1 MNKTVE
7 IRWSAFIGNGFIL
20 NAINILKRRCRMIVG
35 EQYRCYYGLLVL
47 FSFLTTVPW
56 STWAQSKSCM
66 VVGVVVDS
74 LSNSPIPYATVEYR
88 LQADA
93 QHPGGAL
100 TLDDGAFVLQVPSE
114 GLCQFTIRSLG
125 YKALTWEQ
133 AIKNPQT
140 QLDTIRLTPEEALL
154 DEVMVVA
161 RRKLIQLSPV
171 GLTYDMKND
180 ALAQT
185 DNLLF
190 ALRNVPLVS
199 VDGEETIRIKGSTN
213 FSVYINGTPSRV
225 ASMSPT
231 EVLRGIPANTIKR
244 VEVITRLDARYD
256 ASAGDAILNI
266 ITDRKTLDGYS
277 GSLSLKGSTIPTIDG
292 ATTLTLTK
300 GKLSVALAYDY
311 SYTLHQNQ
319 PLEISRRTFAGAQTT
334 SELKSI
340 QGNGND
346 NKGVFQ
352 HHIGRIMGEYALD
365 SLNILY
371 ADGHFTAFSVNTQG
385 IDRQIFSRLG
395 MSTHYAILDKR
406 MSRLEGSAEG
416 NLIYRKLYAEDKTPQ
431 FSVGYRYAY
440 NPDQRYNDITE
451 RQYRDG
457 FTSWEASLFDEVRR
471 KECSRGGLSEH
482 ALQSDYQFRWRGGH
496 SMHIGAKE
504 VVRLGSSRPEYHVW
518 DYGKSEWRLV
528 DNPLY
533 QLGDMSQLQSVTSAY
548 ANYSWN
554 KDRFGLS
561 LGLRGEFVYDKISF
575 TRDEKRNF
583 QTQGLGL
590 IPTLDFSYN
599 LTDRQ
604 QLSFFY
610 KMNPIRPSIW
620 RLNPYRSLGSPYDL
634 SFGNPNLKS
643 ERLHSLDLSY
653 TLFSNNCYLSLSA
666 GYSHTDNAIMPVSY
680 RDAENPNILC
690 NTYANAGTHR
700 KPSVS
705 FWTNWRP
712 IMPLSLTFHGIFQYH
727 LFDHASQGIQQ
738 RSWENLL
745 MVNTDVSLPKAWF
758 LGTSWYCFSNPPQLR
773 TTYSYSHQY
782 SLYVKKDFFD
792 NKFNVTLMV
801 NHPFSQYKRF
811 ETKRWGD
818 DFEYRQVNYIQ
829 SRSIGLKISYNFN
842 SGKSRKVT
850 RNQTLSTTDL
860 DTQTGVR

>member
-20 NAINILKRRCRMIVG
+20 NAINILKRRCRMIIG

-385 IDRQIFSRLG
+385 IDRQTFSRLG

-561 LGLRGEFVYDKISF
+561 LGLRVRGKN
-575 TRDEKRNF
+575 KK
-583 QTQGLGL
+583 
-590 IPTLDFSYN
+590 YN
-599 LTDRQ
+599 
-604 QLSFFY
+604 
-610 KMNPIRPSIW
+610 P
-620 RLNPYRSLGSPYDL
+620 
-634 SFGNPNLKS
+634 
-643 ERLHSLDLSY
+643 H
-653 TLFSNNCYLSLSA
+653 
-666 GYSHTDNAIMPVSY
+666 
-680 RDAENPNILC
+680 
-690 NTYANAGTHR
+690 
-700 KPSVS
+700 
-705 FWTNWRP
+705 
-712 IMPLSLTFHGIFQYH
+712 
-727 LFDHASQGIQQ
+727 
-738 RSWENLL
+738 
-745 MVNTDVSLPKAWF
+745 
-758 LGTSWYCFSNPPQLR
+758 
-773 TTYSYSHQY
+773 
-782 SLYVKKDFFD
+782 
-792 NKFNVTLMV
+792 
-801 NHPFSQYKRF
+801 
-811 ETKRWGD
+811 
-818 DFEYRQVNYIQ
+818 
-829 SRSIGLKISYNFN
+829 
-842 SGKSRKVT
+842 
-850 RNQTLSTTDL
+850 
-860 DTQTGVR
+860 